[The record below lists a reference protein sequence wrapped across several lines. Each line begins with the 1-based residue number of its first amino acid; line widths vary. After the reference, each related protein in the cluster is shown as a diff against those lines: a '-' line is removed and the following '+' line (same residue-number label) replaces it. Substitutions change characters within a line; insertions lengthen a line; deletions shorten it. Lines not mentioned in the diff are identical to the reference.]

1 MALRSSPIR
10 AIQHFSATASK
21 QAIRQLH
28 VTGAVSNPSQILSK
42 SSASPQSLRD
52 VAESKAELY
61 VPFSIWPLCL
71 HPNISRSP
79 QPTRQFNT
87 TRSFKAVNDTSTID
101 FAYMPQFTLEPISH
115 PEIQRIPLL
124 PDNYAP
130 ARHGLAH
137 QDAVEPVI
145 RPEIV
150 TASADGTHLAPP
162 SAMSE
167 VTDNHALDLDPYDL
181 ARQVGRA
188 ANHAMIEKVEQGIKE
203 AGVIKELWTGIF
215 DDLLRG
221 GSKKVSSA

>member
-52 VAESKAELY
+52 VAESKAEL
-61 VPFSIWPLCL
+61 
-71 HPNISRSP
+71 P